1 MDFFHHFTTPR
12 LPETSAAFFKMVYD
26 PVYKRVAMKINLSEG
41 AEEIGLAVMLQDLI
55 VQNIAQNPHKAA
67 DFKKLNILIGLQV
80 SDAEINLT
88 LEFADNILTIHP
100 GIQKQPELKI
110 TADSEAI
117 MNLSNQKIKWG
128 LPYYFDETGREI
140 MAAMQS
146 GRLKVKGM
154 VAHFPSLIRFSRVMS
169 VHP

>member
-1 MDFFHHFTTPR
+1 MDFLHHSTTPR
-12 LPETSAAFFKMVYD
+12 LPETSAAFFEMVYE

-41 AEEIGLAVMLQDLI
+41 AQEIGLAVMLQDLI
-55 VQNIAQNPHKAA
+55 VQNIEQNPPKLT
-67 DFKKLNILIGLQV
+67 DFRKLNISIGLEV
-80 SDAEINLT
+80 SDVEIKLT
-88 LEFADNILTIHP
+88 LEFADSTLTIQP
-100 GIQKQPELKI
+100 GIKNQPKLNI
-110 TADSEAI
+110 TADSATI

-140 MAAMQS
+140 MAAMHS